1 MPGLLFFSLRLLI
14 EGLMLWLRLARRILL
29 RQEASADRDEPVPT
43 EPPPVRRNRPP
54 RRRATPR
61 RAESTPSRSEPP
73 PPSSEPT
80 TRRSEPATSRSEPA
94 TSRSEPTPPG
104 SEPTS
109 PGSEPAPRRSEPA
122 PRRSEPAPRRSE
134 PTSPGSE
141 PTPRRSEPTR
151 GEVAAMREAE
161 REAETGGADSVGAEV
176 HVAEPWPGYDD
187 MSLDDLLARLQGANE
202 VELAVVRAYEREHE
216 ARQAVLLAAGEEV

>member
-14 EGLMLWLRLARRILL
+14 EALMLWLRLARRVLL
-29 RQEASADRDEPVPT
+29 RQGSSAERNEPVPA

-61 RAESTPSRSEPP
+61 RAEPTPSSAE
-73 PPSSEPT
+73 S
-80 TRRSEPATSRSEPA
+80 
-94 TSRSEPTPPG
+94 
-104 SEPTS
+104 
-109 PGSEPAPRRSEPA
+109 
-122 PRRSEPAPRRSE
+122 APRRSE
-134 PTSPGSE
+134 PTSPSSESTPRRSERTSTSSE

-176 HVAEPWPGYDD
+176 HVAEPWPGYDG